1 MPLSSLPDECFD
13 DILSFLD
20 NKSLYK
26 CLFVNRFYCK
36 LSIPIIW
43 KEPFRPIYAKPKFP
57 LVINTLLICLNED
70 EISSLIPY
78 KIDFPRNK
86 PPLFEYGKYVRKI
99 DQDFVKQNIITWLNP
114 SEGYD
119 VDKHQDYRVQ
129 KLMDVIYHMIMRQ
142 GSNIQ
147 KFNLNVSQS
156 DSYIDLPK
164 VSTFITFHPGITD
177 LRSLNMEIDLG
188 HNNNIGCQNTIDFLN
203 IIPTFCRNIINC
215 DLWIF
220 KLNNIFVK
228 PFLDI
233 IQLQPL
239 ERMLICI
246 VNIEENAKKIINAL
260 EFRSETLR
268 ELLFECLDFRDI
280 DLSFLSNLKCLERLK
295 FIYCKGFVSQ
305 HCESLSLSNNKFQL
319 KELKLWHSGLD
330 DLYDRFD
337 GSDIK
342 LNVIDTMIKFLG
354 GESLRKLSLNIVTL
368 ETIRTVKEHCPNVN
382 FLHIKIFSG
391 QYLDL
396 IIPLI
401 CELQYLKVLN
411 IQIGSYRVSVS
422 LLVKTLSDYLV
433 TVQHLFFD
441 FFIDL
446 SSFEYFTS
454 NCKANIEKFIIPNN
468 KSLREGYL
476 ICLDNYQKVHNSLKV
491 LGIEDEFDLNNEE
504 SEIIEII
511 DSLKEQNV
519 RIIPSS
525 QLLKLFY

>member
-1 MPLSSLPDECFD
+1 MPLSSLPDECFG

-20 NKSLYK
+20 NRSLYR

-43 KEPFRPIYAKPKFP
+43 KEPFRPIYRKPKFP
-57 LVINTLLICLNED
+57 LVINTLLVCLNED

-78 KIDFPRNK
+78 KIDFPINK
-86 PPLFEYGKYVRKI
+86 PPLFEYGKYVRRI

-119 VDKHQDYRVQ
+119 VDRYQDYRVQ
-129 KLMDVIYHMIMRQ
+129 KLMDVIYHMILRQ

-147 KFNLNVSQS
+147 KFKLNVSQN

-164 VSTFITFHPGITD
+164 VSTFITFNPGITD

-188 HNNNIGCQNTIDFLN
+188 HNHYMSCQNTIEFLT

-220 KLNNIFVK
+220 KLNRIFVK

-239 ERMLICI
+239 ERVLICI
-246 VNIEENAKKIINAL
+246 VNIEENAKKIIKAL
-260 EFRSETLR
+260 EFRSETLK

-280 DLSFLSNLKCLERLK
+280 DLSFLSNLKRLERLK
-295 FIYCKGFVSQ
+295 FIYCKGFIS
-305 HCESLSLSNNKFQL
+305 HHYEFLSDKKFQL

-337 GSDIK
+337 GNDIK
-342 LNVIDTMIKFLG
+342 LNVIDTMIKSLG
-354 GESLRKLSLNIVTL
+354 GESLNKLSLNIITL
-368 ETIRTVKEHCPNVN
+368 ETIRTVKKYCPNIT

-401 CELQYLKVLN
+401 CELPYLKILN
-411 IQIGSYRVSVS
+411 IQIGSYRVSAS
-422 LLVKTLSDYLV
+422 LLVKTLGDYLT
-433 TVQHLFFD
+433 TVHHLFFD

-476 ICLDNYQKVHNSLKV
+476 ICLNNYQKVHNSLRV
-491 LGIEDEFDLNNEE
+491 LGIEDEFDLDDEE

-511 DSLKEQNV
+511 NSLKEQNV

>member
-1 MPLSSLPDECFD
+1 MPLSSLPDECFG
-13 DILSFLD
+13 DIFSFLD
-20 NKSLYK
+20 NRSLYK

-57 LVINTLLICLNED
+57 LIINTLLVCLNED

-78 KIDFPRNK
+78 KIDIPRNK
-86 PPLFEYGKYVRKI
+86 PPLFEYGKYVRII
-99 DQDFVKQNIITWLNP
+99 DQDFVRQNIITWLNP

-129 KLMDVIYHMIMRQ
+129 KLMDVIYHMILRQ

-147 KFNLNVSQS
+147 KFKLNVSQS
-156 DSYIDLPK
+156 DSYVDLPK
-164 VSTFITFHPGITD
+164 VSTFITFNPGITD
-177 LRSLNMEIDLG
+177 LKSLNMEIDLEYS
-188 HNNNIGCQNTIDFLN
+188 HYMGCQNTIEFLT
-203 IIPTFCRNIINC
+203 IVPTFCRNIINC
-215 DLWIF
+215 VLWIF
-220 KLNNIFVK
+220 KLNSNFIK

-239 ERMLICI
+239 QRMLICI
-246 VNIEENAKKIINAL
+246 VNIEENAKKIIKAL
-260 EFRSETLR
+260 EFRSETLK

-280 DLSFLSNLKCLERLK
+280 DLSFISNLKRLERLK

-305 HCESLSLSNNKFQL
+305 HYKYLSNKKFQL
-319 KELKLWHSGLD
+319 KELKLWHKCLD

-337 GSDIK
+337 GNDIK
-342 LNVIDTMIKFLG
+342 LNVIDTMIKSLG
-354 GESLRKLSLNIVTL
+354 GESLNKLSLNIITL
-368 ETIRTVKEHCPNVN
+368 ETIKTVKEYCPNIT

-401 CELQYLKVLN
+401 CELPYLKILN
-411 IQIGSYRVSVS
+411 IQIGSYRVSAS
-422 LLVKTLSDYLV
+422 LLVKTLGDYLT
-433 TVQHLFFD
+433 TVHHLFFD

-476 ICLDNYQKVHNSLKV
+476 ICLNNYQKVHNSLRV
-491 LGIEDEFDLNNEE
+491 LGIEDEFDLDDEE
-504 SEIIEII
+504 SEIIN
-511 DSLKEQNV
+511 SLKEQNV
-519 RIIPSS
+519 RIIPST